1 MHRPEEILFEY
12 DFNRRPDYYR
22 IISLLLFMAV
32 LQLLVLQRM
41 IDMWA
46 RNRAIFSEVIEN
58 VSGQLHLY
66 HAEDDIITPAMF
78 FI

>member
-1 MHRPEEILFEY
+1 MILI
-12 DFNRRPDYYR
+12 DDP
-22 IISLLLFMAV
+22 IITGLLVCCFLLAV